1 MPLSKA
7 KKAEYMRKRRKL
19 GITQATVIP
28 KEEVFN
34 ELKQRYDVRR
44 GGVWIKRPSP
54 LWLKENKKKSPP
66 IPTWLR

>member
-1 MPLSKA
+1 
-7 KKAEYMRKRRKL
+7 MRRRRK
-19 GITQATVIP
+19 GVIPSVIP
-28 KEEVFN
+28 KSVVKPKESVIPNKVFN